1 MCFAER
7 QTYTAEVLAIVMQ
20 RLIEQN
26 PLPTLLMRTVIQSL
40 SLYPK
45 LIGFVMNTLQT
56 LIQKQIWKQKK
67 VWEGFIKCC
76 QRTKPQSFAILL
88 QLPAPQLMTVFR
100 SSPDLKLALRQHV
113 SSFTDSQPPLPPSIL
128 EAIFSENE
136 LDKESETPMETGDG
150 DYETHNSPPP
160 PAQIPENGSAIVE
173 S

>member
-1 MCFAER
+1 
-7 QTYTAEVLAIVMQ
+7 MQ
-20 RLIEQN
+20 RLMEQN
-26 PLPTLLMRTVIQSL
+26 PLPTLLMRTVIQSH

-45 LIGFVMNTLQT
+45 LIGFVMNILQQ

-88 QLPAPQLMTVFR
+88 QLPAPQLTTVFR

-113 SSFTDSQPPLPPSIL
+113 SSFTDSQQSHVPPSIL
-128 EAIFSENE
+128 EVIFSENE
-136 LDKESETPMETGDG
+136 LDKDFEAPMETGDG
-150 DYETHNSPPP
+150 DYIEAQNSPSA
-160 PAQIPENGSAIVE
+160 PAQIPENGSAMIE